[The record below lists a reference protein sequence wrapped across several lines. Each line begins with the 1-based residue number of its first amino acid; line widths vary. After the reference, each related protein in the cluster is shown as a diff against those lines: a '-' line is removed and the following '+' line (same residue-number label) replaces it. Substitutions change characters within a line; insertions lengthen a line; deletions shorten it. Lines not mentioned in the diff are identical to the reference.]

1 MKIATRPITTIVL
14 LLFLMLPLGVAA
26 APFVYYDVNGDGEV
40 NIADVN
46 ALVDRI
52 IKGGGPGDDIPQP
65 QESTGFL
72 SAADYGAV
80 GDGVTDDTPALEAL
94 FADGFEK
101 KLPIYIPEG
110 TYMID
115 SPITL
120 PLRTTTKP
128 NLAIRGASQRQTIL
142 TPNNPISNIFSFTR
156 EDEEGEIHLELRD
169 LGFKATG
176 NTTNGLYFYGRMSA
190 WFLYST

>member
-80 GDGVTDDTPALEAL
+80 GDGVGEQQALVLFHLVESPHPGVEHHGWLIVTPVEAEGGMATTVKPGVGDNVNHLRLERLVELAVMTTV
-94 FADGFEK
+94 ASSERQ
-101 KLPIYIPEG
+101 
-110 TYMID
+110 D
-115 SPITL
+115 SDCYKNKIT
-120 PLRTTTKP
+120 
-128 NLAIRGASQRQTIL
+128 
-142 TPNNPISNIFSFTR
+142 
-156 EDEEGEIHLELRD
+156 HH
-169 LGFKATG
+169 
-176 NTTNGLYFYGRMSA
+176 
-190 WFLYST
+190 